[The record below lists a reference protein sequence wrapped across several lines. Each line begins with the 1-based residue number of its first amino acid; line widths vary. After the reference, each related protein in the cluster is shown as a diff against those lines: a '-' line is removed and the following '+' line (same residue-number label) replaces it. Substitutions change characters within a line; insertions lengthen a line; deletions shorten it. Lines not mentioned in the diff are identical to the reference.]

1 MPPAP
6 QSRNAIP
13 RRRFHRFHLELVAV
27 VVIALV
33 EIIDFRA
40 ALQAPAQPRRYTPMT
55 LSLVEET
62 AAVPVP
68 RTVTPLSLESPD
80 GPVMLTAPD
89 EPDYESPLLFAFG
102 TASSPLTVP
111 LPAAQ
116 PLPPDAITLAVA
128 HRYEFPE
135 PPLQLPEIHPPRL
148 PHLDTRRGPSPA
160 APLFSEPRPVPAL
173 ATPLP
178 QKTAVPDFV
187 PVPVSA
193 ETAPVP
199 ASTNRN
205 DAATPVPFQVDS
217 PISARAYLSYV
228 GMGTLPIIVLDAP
241 DLTPAERLTREG
253 ELLREYPGDGT
264 TQTLYYA
271 ESRGAGGERGTPA
284 GTAGRGGEAATSA
297 VRRTSGGGSPPTG
310 LGR

>member
-27 VVIALV
+27 IVIALV

-40 ALQAPAQPRRYTPMT
+40 ALRAPAQPRRYTSMT

-62 AAVPVP
+62 AAVPVLP
-68 RTVTPLSLESPD
+68 TVTPLSLESPD
-80 GPVMLTAPD
+80 GPVMLTTPD

-205 DAATPVPFQVDS
+205 DAATPVPFRMNS
-217 PISARAYLSYV
+217 PISARAYLSYI
-228 GMGTLPIIVLDAP
+228 GLGFLPIVVLDAP

-253 ELLREYPGDGT
+253 ELLREYPDDGT
-264 TQTLYYA
+264 TQTLYHA
-271 ESRGAGGERGTPA
+271 ESRG
-284 GTAGRGGEAATSA
+284 GRGGEAATSA
-297 VRRTSGGGSPPTG
+297 GRRTSGGGSPPTG

>member
-27 VVIALV
+27 IVIALV

-40 ALQAPAQPRRYTPMT
+40 ALRAPAQPRRYTSMT

-80 GPVMLTAPD
+80 GPVMLTTPD

-187 PVPVSA
+187 PVPVTA

-199 ASTNRN
+199 AATDRT

-264 TQTLYYA
+264 TQTLYHA
-271 ESRGAGGERGTPA
+271 ESRG
-284 GTAGRGGEAATSA
+284 GRGGEAATSA